1 MSDVQELRE
10 SFLNAFPAAALL
22 LWQDRIVAVN
32 GAVRRRLPQL
42 EPGEPIPPELL
53 ALSGEGGGL
62 VTLGGAAWRV
72 QLTETK
78 WGRLAVLIPAPQPA
92 LTDPQ
97 LDGALRQMRTYLA
110 QMQLAAADIP
120 PASQGMFWKSY
131 YQLFRLTDNLDLLR
145 QLGQPGT
152 RDFHPAA
159 MDLAALC
166 RKVVDGCAGLLGA
179 EGVVL
184 TYHSA
189 LSSLLIPGDSGL
201 LEHVLLELIANGARW
216 TGRGPLTLSLRRLG
230 TRAVVTVAPGSAPP
244 PQQLDALLGRES
256 DYGVPRPGSGAGLGM
271 PLAGIIARLHGGS
284 LMVNSSEAGVP
295 AAILALPTGPM
306 PTRVTVRTPRLQR
319 DGGLSVP
326 LVALA
331 DVLPAR
337 HVVPGTKP

>member
-32 GAVRRRLPQL
+32 GAARRRLPLL
-42 EPGEPIPPELL
+42 EPGEPTPPELL

-62 VTLGGAAWRV
+62 VTLFGAAWRV
-72 QLTETK
+72 QMTETK
-78 WGRLAVLIPAPQPA
+78 WGRLAVLIPAPQA
-92 LTDPQ
+92 AVTDGQ

-131 YQLFRLTDNLDLLR
+131 YQMFRLTDDLDLLR
-145 QLGQPGT
+145 QLGRSGGL
-152 RDFHPAA
+152 DLHPTA

-166 RKVVDGCAGLLGA
+166 RKAVDGCAGLLQP
-179 EGVVL
+179 EGVAL
-184 TYHSA
+184 TYHSN
-189 LSSLLIPGDSGL
+189 LSSLLIPGDAGL
-201 LEHVLLELIANGARW
+201 LEHVLLELIANGVRW
-216 TGRGPLTLSLRRLG
+216 TGRGALTLSLRRMG
-230 TRAVVTVAPGSAPP
+230 TRGVVTVAPGSDPAPR
-244 PQQLDALLGRES
+244 QLDALLQEES
-256 DYGVPRPGSGAGLGM
+256 DYGIPRPGTGAGLGL
-271 PLAGIIARLHGGS
+271 PLSGIIARLHGGS
-284 LMVNSSEAGVP
+284 LMIDSSDTGLP

-337 HVVPGTKP
+337 HFVPGTKP

>member
-1 MSDVQELRE
+1 M
-10 SFLNAFPAAALL
+10 
-22 LWQDRIVAVN
+22 
-32 GAVRRRLPQL
+32 
-42 EPGEPIPPELL
+42 
-53 ALSGEGGGL
+53 
-62 VTLGGAAWRV
+62 
-72 QLTETK
+72 
-78 WGRLAVLIPAPQPA
+78 LIPAPQPA

-337 HVVPGTKP
+337 HFVPGTKP

>member
-78 WGRLAVLIPAPQPA
+78 WGRLAVLISAPQPA

-159 MDLAALC
+159 MDLARPVPQGGGRLRRSFGGGGRRPDLSQRPVLPAHP
-166 RKVVDGCAGLLGA
+166 RGLRA
-179 EGVVL
+179 
-184 TYHSA
+184 A
-189 LSSLLIPGDSGL
+189 
-201 LEHVLLELIANGARW
+201 GARAA
-216 TGRGPLTLSLRRLG
+216 GADRQRSP
-230 TRAVVTVAPGSAPP
+230 V
-244 PQQLDALLGRES
+244 D
-256 DYGVPRPGSGAGLGM
+256 RPGAID
-271 PLAGIIARLHGGS
+271 P
-284 LMVNSSEAGVP
+284 VP
-295 AAILALPTGPM
+295 AAAGHPSRGHRGPGVGPTP
-306 PTRVTVRTPRLQR
+306 
-319 DGGLSVP
+319 
-326 LVALA
+326 
-331 DVLPAR
+331 PAAGR
-337 HVVPGTKP
+337 SAGA

>member
-201 LEHVLLELIANGARW
+201 LEHVRLELIANGARW
-216 TGRGPLTLSLRRLG
+216 TGRGR
-230 TRAVVTVAPGSAPP
+230 
-244 PQQLDALLGRES
+244 
-256 DYGVPRPGSGAGLGM
+256 
-271 PLAGIIARLHGGS
+271 
-284 LMVNSSEAGVP
+284 
-295 AAILALPTGPM
+295 
-306 PTRVTVRTPRLQR
+306 
-319 DGGLSVP
+319 
-326 LVALA
+326 
-331 DVLPAR
+331 
-337 HVVPGTKP
+337 